1 MDTKH
6 KEALAIGRQEGR
18 VVRNYLK
25 ALDTK
30 DGRHTNADSLQE
42 RLNEVNAIL
51 EKETDPVRK
60 VLFTQRR
67 IELER
72 EIEKTK
78 NRVGFEDLEAEF
90 KRVAPSYSKRRG
102 ISYVAFR
109 EVGVPASVLKEAGID
124 R

>member
-6 KEALAIGRQEGR
+6 KEALAIGRREGR

-25 ALDTK
+25 ALDSR
-30 DGRHTNADSLQE
+30 DGKRGNVEALQD
-42 RLNEVNAIL
+42 RLNEITATL

-67 IELER
+67 LELEK
-72 EIEKTK
+72 EIEKAK
-78 NRVGFEDLEAEF
+78 NRVGLDDLEAEF
-90 KRVAPSYSKRRG
+90 KKVAPSYSKRRG
-102 ISYVAFR
+102 ISYIAFR